1 MAAEAVALT
10 ISGVSRVSQSDAQH
24 AEAVL
29 TFDNPFGPPSRRAE
43 VQLFHVPAVVVDVR
57 LYNLPS
63 QGAKNPELP
72 ARGKYT

>member
-1 MAAEAVALT
+1 MAAEVVALT

-24 AEAVL
+24 VEAVL
-29 TFDNPFGPPSRRAE
+29 TFDNPFGPTSRRAE
-43 VQLFHVPAVVVDVR
+43 VQLFHVPAVVYVR

-72 ARGKYT
+72 ARGNYT